1 MKNFIASV
9 LLSLTIATAAFAQ
22 GGAILQ
28 IQGPGG
34 THTAPLDPQG
44 NATILGVKPGTYQIA
59 LLVPAVQKVRDA
71 ANRSGAAADDKHKDW
86 INVESFSW
94 GTTYV
99 GSANGGV
106 WKTTNGGA
114 AGREASTPSV
124 SEIVVTKSQDAPS
137 PAPMKSVKPKRAQL
151 TNKTNYRGQEYY
163 KIELENILVSSYQ
176 TSSSG
181 GDRPMESLSLNFT
194 KITYK

>member
-1 MKNFIASV
+1 MKNFIALI
-9 LLSLTIATAAFAQ
+9 LLSVSFAATAVAQ

-44 NATILGVKPGTYQIA
+44 NANILGVKPGTYQVA

-71 ANRSGAAADDKHKDW
+71 ANRSTSASDDKHKNW
-86 INVESFSW
+86 IDIESWSW
-94 GTTYV
+94 GASYV

-106 WKTTNGGA
+106 WKTTDGGA
-114 AGREASTPSV
+114 AKREASAPSI
-124 SEIVVTKSQDAPS
+124 SEVVVTKNQDASS
-137 PAPMKSVKPKRAQL
+137 PALMKAVKPKRGQL
-151 TNKTNYRGQEYY
+151 TNKTNHGGTEYY
-163 KIELENILVSSYQ
+163 KIELENILVSSVQ
-176 TSSSG
+176 GSG